1 MDDYQVWV
9 GILSINEPNSTFNS
23 KIYVHRP
30 NSDLEDYKFREECP
44 NTVIWGEHNMIA
56 TEFYKTPGDKLGM
69 SIIGDTSFD
78 FSLKNYPGDT
88 QNLMIE
94 LAELPEGSNITL
106 ENVDL
111 GNGIRSRW
119 SIVRT
124 YVEESKISIKFVENG
139 VDDYKGKSNY
149 KINVLVKRKPQPF
162 IVNVYLPLVLVMLYC
177 FTSGFLPTSDLSGK
191 ISICGTALLTFLA
204 YIVIVS
210 TMIPQKPGTSNFQI
224 FTMINVLS
232 IIIIT
237 IIAKVFENED
247 GHHENIALVVLLS
260 INMSST
266 LLMLITLLS

>member
-1 MDDYQVWV
+1 MNDYQVWV
-9 GILSINEPNSTFNS
+9 GILSINEPESTFNS

-30 NSDLEDYKFREECP
+30 EGDLEDYKFREECP

-56 TEFYKTPGDKLGM
+56 TEFYKTPGGKLGM

-94 LAELPEGSNITL
+94 IAELPEKSNIIL
-106 ENVDL
+106 EDIEL

-119 SIVRT
+119 NIVKT
-124 YVEESKISIKFVENG
+124 FVEESKINIKFIENG

-149 KINVLVKRKPQPF
+149 KINILIKRKPQPF
-162 IVNVYLPLVLVMLYC
+162 IMNVYLPLMLVMLYC
-177 FTSGFLPTSDLSGK
+177 FTSGFLPTNDLSGK

-224 FTMINVLS
+224 FTMLNVVS
-232 IIIIT
+232 IIIVT
-237 IIAKVFENED
+237 IIAKIFENED
-247 GHHENIALVVLLS
+247 GYNENVA
-260 INMSST
+260 
-266 LLMLITLLS
+266 LITLLSFNVVSTLIMLVILFS